1 MNCLKLRTV
10 NGAERLVPLGKPYT
24 KAPDESQLKG
34 VFDCDGKVSL
44 ARSPNRVV
52 VKNELDAE
60 IGPGMGDW
68 IKVLASPVAKAMGR
82 EGCSPCEAKRLVV
95 NAATKLKAKYGIIE
109 AALIV
114 KSLWTAISDG
124 KHEQALSQLQAK
136 LHD

>member
-1 MNCLKLRTV
+1 
-10 NGAERLVPLGKPYT
+10 
-24 KAPDESQLKG
+24 
-34 VFDCDGKVSL
+34 
-44 ARSPNRVV
+44 
-52 VKNELDAE
+52 
-60 IGPGMGDW
+60 
-68 IKVLASPVAKAMGR
+68 MGR